1 MSEIDIIDWLESR
14 VPLSD
19 SELRLNSM
27 ALLEITKLRNRV
39 NELERKLEQRN
50 LESEGFFVAP
60 Q

>member
-50 LESEGFFVAP
+50 NESEGFFVAP